1 MKPVIQNKILFPEI
15 LAPRP
20 KDVHKKQCGRV
31 LVVAG
36 SKGMT
41 GAAVLTCRAA
51 LRAGAGI
58 VTLAFPE
65 TLGEIYRDL
74 LPEVMT
80 IPCPATSDGALSYKT
95 LETIL
100 EKSVEFDV
108 VAVGPGISKNEE
120 TQILVRE
127 LMVKLKKPLILDAES
142 LNALIGHTDKLLA
155 QRQEE
160 TIITPHEG
168 EMAGLVNKDLES
180 VRVIKEDKV
189 RAAREYAQK
198 WLVNI
203 VLKGS
208 GTVIAEPGGEMIIN
222 GSGGPALATA
232 GTGDV
237 LTGIIAAFWVQNL
250 HWPFRSACTAVYL
263 HGLAGDKAA
272 EKLGERSV
280 VASDVIEW
288 LPEVMK
294 KALAEKD

>member
-1 MKPVIQNKILFPEI
+1 MDNPTIQNKLLFPEI

-20 KDVHKKQCGRV
+20 GSVHKKQCGQV

-36 SKGMT
+36 SRGMT

-65 TLGEIYRDL
+65 TLTEIYADL

-80 IPCPATSDGALSYKT
+80 IPCPATDEGTLSYEALKV
-95 LETIL
+95 LL
-100 EKSVEFDV
+100 KKSADFDV
-108 VAVGPGISKNEE
+108 VAIGPGLSRNKE
-120 TQILVRE
+120 TQKLVRE
-127 LMVKLKKPLILDAES
+127 LVVELDKPLVLDADG
-142 LNALIGHTDKLLA
+142 LNALVGQADKLLT
-155 QRQEE
+155 QRKRE

-168 EMAGLVNKDLES
+168 EMARLTSLRN
-180 VRVIKEDKV
+180 IKNNRTKI
-189 RAAREYAQK
+189 AQNHAQK

-203 VLKGS
+203 ILKGPETIIAGPDGQAVLNKS
-208 GTVIAEPGGEMIIN
+208 G
-222 GSGGPALATA
+222 SRALATA

-237 LTGIIAAFWVQNL
+237 LTGILATLWAQNIKQPL
-250 HWPFRSACTAVYL
+250 ESASTAVYL

-272 EKLGERSV
+272 AKLGERSV
-280 VASDVIEW
+280 IASDVIKW

-294 KALAEKD
+294 VK